1 MKEICNT
8 GLNKEIVA
16 ELSGSQLKVFA
27 CICYDVD
34 PAESGLSMPTFK
46 AAYEFLYAKGY
57 FSANW
62 KKYNLL
68 VKLQR
73 EDEEN

>member
-27 CICYDVD
+27 CLFYDVD

-46 AAYEFLYAKGY
+46 AAYEYLYTKGY
-57 FSANW
+57 VSATW

-68 VKLQR
+68 LKLQR
-73 EDEEN
+73 EDE

>member
-8 GLNKEIVA
+8 GLTKELIM
-16 ELSGSQLKVFA
+16 ELSGSQLKVLA
-27 CICYDVD
+27 CLFYDID
-34 PAESGLSMPTFK
+34 PLKSGLNLKTFK
-46 AAYEFLYAKGY
+46 AAYETLYTKGY
-57 FSANW
+57 VSATW

-73 EDEEN
+73 EETNE

>member
-8 GLNKEIVA
+8 GLTKELIM
-16 ELSGSQLKVFA
+16 ELSGSQLKVLA
-27 CICYDVD
+27 CLFYDID
-34 PAESGLSMPTFK
+34 PEESGLNIKTFK
-46 AAYEFLYAKGY
+46 AAYETLYEKGY
-57 FSANW
+57 VAATW

-73 EDEEN
+73 EDD

>member
-1 MKEICNT
+1 MKEIFNT
-8 GLNKEIVA
+8 GLNKEIAA

-27 CICYDVD
+27 CLFYGVD
-34 PAESGLSMPTFK
+34 PAESGISMPTFK

-57 FSANW
+57 VSATW

-68 VKLQR
+68 LKLQR
-73 EDEEN
+73 EEN